1 VIKIASANGGSDGAV
16 RRAVTRH
23 SEVPSP
29 PRPCVDHVPLCDW
42 TARVPASAPLL
53 PATTD
58 MVVCLGTCGYQ
69 TTTTTTSTVVPPP
82 SYNDSVRRYV
92 LHQPAPPQ
100 PSLRPTYYHRQYPDA
115 GHGELLTSRGAAQ
128 LNFYTNHRT

>member
-16 RRAVTRH
+16 RGAVTRH

-29 PRPCVDHVPLCDW
+29 PRPYVDHVPLCDW

-53 PATTD
+53 PATD

-69 TTTTTTSTVVPPP
+69 TTTTTTVVPPP

-92 LHQPAPPQ
+92 HQPAPAP
-100 PSLRPTYYHRQYPDA
+100 PSLRPTYYHRQYPQA